1 MRSAPLCPNL
11 LLLLFI
17 FSYSFAYQ
25 LKSIAITLKTLIE
38 IDIRNYDEAFAQ
50 LVDTDLEILTQWKV
64 TTAGV
69 LVLLGHLSGY

>member
-25 LKSIAITLKTLIE
+25 LKSIGITLKTLIE

-69 LVLLGHLSGY
+69 FVLLGHLSG

>member
-69 LVLLGHLSGY
+69 FVLLGHLSG